1 MDENYFL
8 ISPEIQQALKNKK
21 PIVALESAVITHG
34 LPYPV
39 NYELANTMEEI
50 VKSGGGNPA
59 TIAIMNGI
67 IKIGMALEEIKAL
80 AQTKNPI
87 KVSPRNIAIAVLN
100 GLCGGTTVAGTLQI
114 AAQAGI
120 CVFATGG
127 IGGVHLHSQFDVSAD
142 LPMLSKTRM
151 VVVCAGAKAIL
162 DLPATLEVLETYG
175 VPVIGYQTDEFPA
188 FYSQK
193 SGLGVDYK
201 ANDVDEIIKLARI
214 HWECGNNSSIL
225 VTVPIPKK
233 FEIQAK
239 TVEAALDFAI
249 RDADQAHLHGS
260 EITPYLLQKMNEYTG
275 GKTLESNLELLK
287 NNAKIATQIAIG
299 FSKIG

>member
-87 KVSPRNIAIAVLN
+87 KVSPRNIAIAVRN
-100 GLCGGTTVAGTLQI
+100 GWCGGTTVAGTLQI

-239 TVEAALDFAI
+239 TVETALDFTI
-249 RDADQAHLHGS
+249 RDADQAHVHGS

-287 NNAKIATQIAIG
+287 NNARIATQIAIG
-299 FSKIG
+299 FSKIS